1 MRLIGAAIVMAAVA
15 PLTTGTA
22 DLSSAPWPSVYL
34 HHILLHKCAAPC
46 SFFILLWWR
55 PNWFAFA
62 NKQKRS
68 AKDKHRLSWPHPLIH
83 IRIVM
88 INVSIALYCIAPP
101 PASKNLGTKW
111 FRRTPYLYSA
121 CRRRQCRRLVS
132 KIKKRGS
139 DRWYLEPAKRDPIQR
154 SFP

>member
-1 MRLIGAAIVMAAVA
+1 MAAVA
-15 PLTTGTA
+15 PLTAGTA
-22 DLSSAPWPSVYL
+22 DLSSAPWPSVHL
-34 HHILLHKCAAPC
+34 HHILLHKFAAPC

-111 FRRTPYLYSA
+111 FRHTPYCTLLVVVVNVVVLFPKSKNEDKIGDIWNKQNEIQFSGRFRNLY
-121 CRRRQCRRLVS
+121 
-132 KIKKRGS
+132 
-139 DRWYLEPAKRDPIQR
+139 
-154 SFP
+154 